1 MSSDG
6 ILTNE
11 LFFEIPTLLS
21 PFFENYDYPWEI
33 VPKIKGIIALI
44 TKTKMDGFTEIQ
56 KGVYVGKDVRISPS
70 AEIIPPA
77 IIGDGTEIRHGA
89 YLRGNVIIG
98 RECVIGNSTEIKNS
112 ILFDKVAAPHYNYI
126 GDSILGYGAHMG
138 AGAIASNLK
147 SDKSLITVKG
157 NSHYETGL
165 KKLGV
170 IMGDGVE
177 LGCGCVTNPGTVIG
191 KGTSVYPLTSVRGVI
206 PPGCIVKGTVFWAKK
221 I

>member
-1 MSSDG
+1 
-6 ILTNE
+6 
-11 LFFEIPTLLS
+11 
-21 PFFENYDYPWEI
+21 
-33 VPKIKGIIALI
+33 
-44 TKTKMDGFTEIQ
+44 
-56 KGVYVGKDVRISPS
+56 
-70 AEIIPPA
+70 
-77 IIGDGTEIRHGA
+77 
-89 YLRGNVIIG
+89 
-98 RECVIGNSTEIKNS
+98 
-112 ILFDKVAAPHYNYI
+112 
-126 GDSILGYGAHMG
+126 MG

-206 PPGCIVKGTVFWAKK
+206 PPGCIVKGTFFWAKK